1 MTMGLQNGSC
11 RIATAKPSWLRATLA
26 DFEQRY
32 GSLSSLSSLSSPRHQ
47 RHFPEERE
55 SSAGW
60 SSSASTLSID
70 SFAERA
76 ENYYRKR
83 PQLITLLHDIYNRY
97 LSLADRYTQLLHKH
111 TDPFSNSKTQ
121 IFVVHSDLDDA
132 DDALIFTDAIPDFN
146 ATSDADSSLSFQTPK
161 SAGKGR
167 SGEVFV
173 QPDQLVAEVVTTE
186 MEKAILAHEV
196 GIMQQH
202 HSESS
207 RKVDLQ
213 QSLLE
218 VLESERMVL
227 LTENARLGYQATEAA
242 EENEELLAEV
252 DFAGRKAEELA
263 RCAAKLEEEHK
274 VFAMGRKIEDLQT
287 QIYGLEKRNKE
298 CYEAMVEK
306 EAEKSA
312 VVNGLYAEMD
322 RVKKENKRMREKME
336 FEEVTGRR
344 QRGKRSSNRRSKR
357 RRRWVADMVR
367 KVEELVLCGSHVG
380 KDEED

>member
-1 MTMGLQNGSC
+1 MTIGYQNGSC
-11 RIATAKPSWLRATLA
+11 RISTSNKPSWLRATLA

-32 GSLSSLSSLSSPRHQ
+32 RSLSSPRRQ
-47 RHFPEERE
+47 CDFPEERE
-55 SSAGW
+55 SSVGW

-70 SFAERA
+70 SFADRA

-83 PQLITLLHDIYNRY
+83 PQLVTLLHDIYNRY
-97 LSLADRYTQLLHKH
+97 LSLSDRYTQLLHKP
-111 TDPFSNSKTQ
+111 TNPFSNSKTQ

-132 DDALIFTDAIPDFN
+132 EDALIFTDAIPDLDVDRHN
-146 ATSDADSSLSFQTPK
+146 ATSDPDSSLSFQTPK
-161 SAGKGR
+161 SIGKGR
-167 SGEVFV
+167 AREVFV

-196 GIMQQH
+196 EIIEQH

-213 QSLLE
+213 ESLLE

-227 LTENARLGYQATEAA
+227 LTENARLGYQATETA

-252 DFAGRKAEELA
+252 DFVKKKAEELA
-263 RCAAKLEEEHK
+263 CCVTKLQEERK

-298 CYEAMVEK
+298 CYEAMIEK
-306 EAEKSA
+306 EDEKTA
-312 VVNGLYAEMD
+312 MVNGLFAEID
-322 RVKKENKRMREKME
+322 RVKNENKRMREKIE
-336 FEEVTGRR
+336 FEEEEEEEELNTGGR
-344 QRGKRSSNRRSKR
+344 RRSKR
-357 RRRWVADMVR
+357 RKWLADVVK
-367 KVEELVLCGSHVG
+367 KVEGLVLCGSHVG
-380 KDEED
+380 KEKED

>member
-1 MTMGLQNGSC
+1 M
-11 RIATAKPSWLRATLA
+11 
-26 DFEQRY
+26 
-32 GSLSSLSSLSSPRHQ
+32 
-47 RHFPEERE
+47 
-55 SSAGW
+55 
-60 SSSASTLSID
+60 
-70 SFAERA
+70 
-76 ENYYRKR
+76 
-83 PQLITLLHDIYNRY
+83 
-97 LSLADRYTQLLHKH
+97 
-111 TDPFSNSKTQ
+111 
-121 IFVVHSDLDDA
+121 
-132 DDALIFTDAIPDFN
+132 
-146 ATSDADSSLSFQTPK
+146 
-161 SAGKGR
+161 
-167 SGEVFV
+167 
-173 QPDQLVAEVVTTE
+173 VTTE